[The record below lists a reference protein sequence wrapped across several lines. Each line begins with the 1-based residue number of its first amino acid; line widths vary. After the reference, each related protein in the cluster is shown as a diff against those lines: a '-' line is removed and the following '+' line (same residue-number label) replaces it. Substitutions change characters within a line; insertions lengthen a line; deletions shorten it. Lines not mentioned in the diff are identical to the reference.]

1 MTVAL
6 LPMNA
11 SIHVSYVIDVFS
23 EYSALNVCQSW
34 DGFITNR
41 ILPVQQLE
49 HDIPNIYVLH
59 SNLIPAEL
67 I

>member
-34 DGFITNR
+34 DGFM
-41 ILPVQQLE
+41 
-49 HDIPNIYVLH
+49 
-59 SNLIPAEL
+59 
-67 I
+67 